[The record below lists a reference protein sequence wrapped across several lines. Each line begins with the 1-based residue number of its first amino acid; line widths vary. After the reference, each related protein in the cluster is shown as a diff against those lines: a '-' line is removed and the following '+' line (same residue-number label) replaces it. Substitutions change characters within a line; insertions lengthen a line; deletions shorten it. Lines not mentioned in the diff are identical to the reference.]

1 MDRQTC
7 LERVDEPHAQPD
19 THENNTREGT
29 NEPITFDEATY
40 VGTVTALNGRDGQ
53 VKSDDGKL
61 DLRVSQPVEVGGS
74 GVGTNPEQLFA
85 ATYAAC
91 FHASIAIIAR
101 LEKVD
106 ITGSKVTAKVGIG
119 KNDEGFGI
127 VARLVADL
135 PGVDPAAAQ
144 RLVQRAHQICPYS
157 RMTREGINVEIDIV
171 DAIGR

>member
-1 MDRQTC
+1 MTDPRSPR
-7 LERVDEPHAQPD
+7 ERYTV
-19 THENNTREGT
+19 
-29 NEPITFDEATY
+29 PIRFDEATY

-53 VKSDDGKL
+53 VTSDDGKL

-91 FHASIAIIAR
+91 FHASIAIVADIQ
-101 LEKVD
+101 KVD

-119 KNDEGFGI
+119 KNGDGFGI

-135 PGVDPAAAQ
+135 PGVDPDAAQ
-144 RLVQRAHQICPYS
+144 RLVEKAHQICPYS
-157 RMTREGINVEIDIV
+157 RMTREGINVEIDV
-171 DAIGR
+171 LDTVGS

>member
-7 LERVDEPHAQPD
+7 LGEPPAQPD
-19 THENNTREGT
+19 TPGRPETNTRER
-29 NEPITFDEATY
+29 NNVPITFDQAMY
-40 VGTVTALNGRDGQ
+40 VGTVTALSGRDGQ

-101 LEKVD
+101 LDKVD
-106 ITGSKVTAKVGIG
+106 ITGSKVTAKVGFG

-135 PGVDPAAAQ
+135 PGVDPEAAR
-144 RLVQRAHQICPYS
+144 RLVEKAHQICPYS
-157 RMTREGINVEIDIV
+157 RMTREGINVEIDIL
-171 DAIGR
+171 DAVGS